1 MAVQTARTRQRAVA
15 VRRLIDASNAV
26 AAQLGV
32 SPADVPTYHRDS
44 AYLPTLQIE
53 AVSDLLE
60 RIVSGGGDA
69 ACTDCNCPDGECAA
83 DITITVNDDGTFE
96 ADPPELVESVEIVDE
111 SGSVVGEAKP
121 KRTRKA
127 A

>member
-1 MAVQTARTRQRAVA
+1 MTGPVQKPDETIPGGRYLNATQDRW
-15 VRRLIDASNAV
+15 IDCWGAD
-26 AAQLGV
+26 LGPV
-32 SPADVPTYHRDS
+32 
-44 AYLPTLQIE
+44 
-53 AVSDLLE
+53 
-60 RIVSGGGDA
+60 
-69 ACTDCNCPDGECAA
+69 ACTDCDCPDGECAA